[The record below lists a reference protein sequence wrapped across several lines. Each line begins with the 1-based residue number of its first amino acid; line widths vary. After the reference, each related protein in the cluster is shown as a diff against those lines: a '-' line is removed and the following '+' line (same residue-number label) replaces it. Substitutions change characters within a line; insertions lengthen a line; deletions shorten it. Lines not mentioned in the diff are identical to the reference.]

1 MRASPVIAWCTL
13 SCMTSETAATVSA
26 VAAAV
31 STALTLVA
39 VVIAVRSLAA
49 TRKDS
54 RDRSRPVIVP
64 ELQRELLSHGTTNLL
79 IRNLG
84 TSVAANVSVQFE
96 PGPPEDLDSLP
107 GDNMWKWIFQ
117 AYARPIASWAPTWT
131 LSNVVR
137 AGHEPLDPFAV
148 IVNYAGPDGT
158 RYTERHEIDPTPILK
173 ATSSGPSDTKEP
185 FDWEKRKVRALE
197 AMVRQGR

>member
-1 MRASPVIAWCTL
+1 
-13 SCMTSETAATVSA
+13 MTSETAATVSA

-31 STALTLVA
+31 STVLTLV
-39 VVIAVRSLAA
+39 VVVVAVRSLAA

-64 ELQRELLSHGTTNLL
+64 ELQRELLSHGTINLL

-84 TSVAANVSVQFE
+84 ASVAADVSVKFE
-96 PGPPEDLDSLP
+96 PGPPGDLDALP
-107 GDNMWKWIFQ
+107 NDNMWKWIFQ

-131 LSNVVR
+131 LSNIVR
-137 AGHEPLDPFAV
+137 AGQEQLDPFAI

-158 RYTERHEIDPTPILK
+158 PYTGRYEIDPTPILK
-173 ATSSGPSDTKEP
+173 GTSSGPSDMMDP
-185 FDWEKRKVRALE
+185 FDWEKRKVWALE
-197 AMVRQGR
+197 ALVQQSR